1 MEIIKRST
9 TPQGVKIQ
17 LEHWPEY
24 GFYMIG
30 AYPPA
35 RFGNYWVKPG
45 EAFRLSVNTD
55 NPEADFSAL
64 ETGEKSLEDTG
75 PQYYDG
81 NRARRYMGLEEVT
94 PA

>member
-35 RFGNYWVKPG
+35 RYGGHWIKPG
-45 EAFRLSVNTD
+45 EPFRLSVNTV
-55 NPEADFSAL
+55 NPETDFSTL
-64 ETGEKSLEDTG
+64 ESGKKTLEAMA

>member
-9 TPQGVKIQ
+9 TPQGVKIR

-24 GFYMIG
+24 GFDMIG

-45 EAFRLSVNTD
+45 EPFRLSINTD

-64 ETGEKSLEDTG
+64 ESGEKALEDLS

>member
-30 AYPPA
+30 AYPTA
-35 RFGNYWVKPG
+35 KLGNCWVKAGDP
-45 EAFRLSVNTD
+45 FRLSINT
-55 NPEADFSAL
+55 NKPEADFSAL
-64 ETGEKSLEDTG
+64 ETGEKSLEDMA

>member
-1 MEIIKRST
+1 MEIIKRSA

-30 AYPPA
+30 AYPTA
-35 RFGNYWVKPG
+35 KLGNYWVKAG
-45 EAFRLSVNTD
+45 EPFRLSINTD
-55 NPEADFSAL
+55 NPDADFLAI
-64 ETGEKSLEDTG
+64 EAGKKSLEDIA

-81 NRARRYMGLEEVT
+81 ARARYYMGIEGVT